1 MFTCIFRNLLTKY
14 KSKTTKRILC
24 KKLFCKLKSRTVFFI
39 SEPAARDLG
48 WKTSGGTNLLGGVG
62 SNTRSRSFWT
72 YAFLQF
78 VLIAF
83 VQQIGSTLAG
93 ITRNF
98 DLEVW
103 KVSLKALCG
112 SNIWNFSQ
120 NLNVDRY
127 SKNSYIVPY
136 TKTFNNVSNTL
147 FIWCPNCT

>member
-1 MFTCIFRNLLTKY
+1 MYAKNNLILL
-14 KSKTTKRILC
+14 SCNRLLC
-24 KKLFCKLKSRTVFFI
+24 KNILKIEITYNIFCI

-48 WKTSGGTNLLGGVG
+48 WKTSRGTNLLGGVG

-98 DLEVW
+98 DLEV
-103 KVSLKALCG
+103 
-112 SNIWNFSQ
+112 
-120 NLNVDRY
+120 
-127 SKNSYIVPY
+127 
-136 TKTFNNVSNTL
+136 
-147 FIWCPNCT
+147 